1 MSAGHSITYLLYA
14 SKIHENLLHQ
24 DSARSLSITKFLCYD
39 ARKYVLGFSFL
50 LILLIVNPLRQTLDK
65 WHFSVLLLR
74 RGLQY
79 QKEME
84 KPSIT
89 LRKTEKL
96 LFFGYIL
103 PSLPGLKWVTVTII
117 GDLTPGKYI
126 LKYIGSPHCKW
137 RDTFISSS
145 DSGKCLFKKQ
155 MLHKKLTCNIFEL
168 KTKSYNSLKSTRT
181 NSSLE
186 IPFWTDSNKYLN

>member
-1 MSAGHSITYLLYA
+1 MSAGHYITCLLYK
-14 SKIHENLLHQ
+14 SKSHKNLLHQ
-24 DSARSLSITKFLCYD
+24 DSARSLFITNFLCYD

-65 WHFSVLLLR
+65 WPLFYSLTSMWTAIPERNGKARYNHEENRKVTIFWIHFALS
-74 RGLQY
+74 
-79 QKEME
+79 
-84 KPSIT
+84 PS
-89 LRKTEKL
+89 
-96 LFFGYIL
+96 
-103 PSLPGLKWVTVTII
+103 LKWVTLTII

-168 KTKSYNSLKSTRT
+168 KTKSYNSFKSTMT
-181 NSSLE
+181 NSSSE